1 MLRLRLGK
9 QNARDLQGVTQCEGG
24 GGEGGGLPWVSWLPT
39 WLLVCQALAPS
50 RERLQAAGS
59 PFGAIHSTV
68 CAYLWPEMLKI

>member
-9 QNARDLQGVTQCEGG
+9 QNARDLQGVNQAEGG
-24 GGEGGGLPWVSWLPT
+24 GGGGLPWVSWLPT
-39 WLLVCQALAPS
+39 WLLVCQAVARS